1 MNARVPFWS
10 TERFEFEKV
19 IALHLQ
25 NNVMHSPVTTGISF
39 ALIIGVVGVAFG
51 YVAAN
56 PLEIVRTPT
65 GTPWFGFDGRPLTP
79 SLAQALGLDIEEG
92 LLVTAVQN
100 DGPADLAGLRGG
112 TSTATVEGTEL
123 RIGGDIII
131 EVDGSRVTGTEEIRS
146 VLERSQVGDTVNL
159 TVIRGSERLN
169 IPVTLGLRSG

>member
-1 MNARVPFWS
+1 
-10 TERFEFEKV
+10 
-19 IALHLQ
+19 
-25 NNVMHSPVTTGISF
+25 MHSPVTTGISF

-79 SLAQALGLDIEEG
+79 SLAQALDLDVEEG
-92 LLVTAVQN
+92 LLVTVVQN
-100 DGPADLAGLRGG
+100 DSPADLAGLRGG
-112 TSTATVEGTEL
+112 TSTATVEGNEI

-131 EVDGSRVTGTEEIRS
+131 EIEGSRVTATEDIRT

-159 TVIRGSERLN
+159 TVLRGSERLN
-169 IPVTLGLRSG
+169 IPVTLGVRAG